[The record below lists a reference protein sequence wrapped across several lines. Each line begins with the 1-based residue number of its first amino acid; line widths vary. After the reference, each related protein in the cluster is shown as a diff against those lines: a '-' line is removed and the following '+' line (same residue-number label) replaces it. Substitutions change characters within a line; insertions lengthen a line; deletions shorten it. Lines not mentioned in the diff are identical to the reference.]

1 MKTEQLVSL
10 LATRVEAV
18 DRTLIARR
26 CGWAL
31 GAAILVALALTLG
44 ALHLNPALSRY
55 LHLPM
60 FWAKEVFCIALA
72 VAGFFAVARLAR
84 PGVRLGWVRWG
95 IIVPVLAMWVIAG
108 IALLATPP
116 GAHMRMILGE
126 SAAKC
131 PFLIALIGAPLFI
144 AYLWILRSFAPT
156 HLRLA
161 GAAAG
166 FAAGSL
172 GAFVYSLHCPELA
185 APFIGI
191 WYLLGMLIPM
201 TIGAS
206 LGPRLLRW

>member
-1 MKTEQLVSL
+1 VKTEQLVSL

-18 DRTLIARR
+18 DRKLIARR

-31 GAAILVALALTLG
+31 GAGILVALALTLG
-44 ALHLNPALSRY
+44 ALHLNPSLSRY
-55 LHLPM
+55 LRLPM
-60 FWAKEVFCIALA
+60 FWAREGFCIALA
-72 VAGFFAVARLAR
+72 AAGFFAVARLAR
-84 PGVRLGWVRWG
+84 PGVRLGWVRLG
-95 IIVPVLAMWVIAG
+95 IIVPVLAMWVLAA

-116 GAHMRMILGE
+116 GAHMRMILGG
-126 SAAKC
+126 SAAQC
-131 PFLIALIGAPLFI
+131 PFLIALVGVPIFI
-144 AYLWILRSFAPT
+144 AYLWILRRFAPT

-172 GAFVYSLHCPELA
+172 GALVYSLHCPELA

>member
-1 MKTEQLVSL
+1 VKTEQLVSL
-10 LATRVEAV
+10 LATRVEPV
-18 DRTLIARR
+18 NRTLIARR

-44 ALHLNPALSRY
+44 ALHINATLSRY

-60 FWAKEVFCIALA
+60 FWAKEVYCIALA

-95 IIVPVLAMWVIAG
+95 IVVPVLTMWVVAG

-116 GAHMRMILGE
+116 QVHMRMILGE
-126 SAAKC
+126 SAVKC

-172 GAFVYSLHCPELA
+172 GALVYSLHCPELA